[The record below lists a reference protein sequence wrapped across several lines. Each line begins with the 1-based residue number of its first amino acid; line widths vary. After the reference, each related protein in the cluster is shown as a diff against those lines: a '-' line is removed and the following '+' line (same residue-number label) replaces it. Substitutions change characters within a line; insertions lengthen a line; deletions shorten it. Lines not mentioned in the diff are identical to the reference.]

1 MFTGIVTA
9 QGRLESVQA
18 GGEGLRIRVSSITG
32 HLDLADCR
40 SGDSISVSGACL
52 TMLNPGG
59 GGFEADVSAETL
71 ALTTLGDKKQGAPLN
86 LELALKASDRLGG
99 HLVSGHVD
107 ERVALISRQALGESQ
122 TMSFRLPE
130 RLARFV
136 CEKGSVCLDGVSL
149 TVNSVSP
156 GSFSVCVIPHTLAT
170 TTLGGLEADDEVNL
184 EVDMIARYLDRLK

>member
-9 QGRLESVQA
+9 QGRLETAQA
-18 GGEGLRIRVSSITG
+18 SEGGRRIRVSSIVG

-40 SGDSISVSGACL
+40 NGDSISVSGACL
-52 TMLNPGG
+52 TMLGPGS

-71 ALTTLGDKKQGAPLN
+71 ALTTLGDKRQGDFLN
-86 LELALKASDRLGG
+86 LELALRASDRLGG

-107 ERVALISRQALGESQ
+107 ERVPLISRQASGESQ
-122 TMSFRLPE
+122 TMTFRLPD

-136 CEKGSVCLDGVSL
+136 CKKGSVCLDGVSL

-170 TTLGGLEADDEVNL
+170 TTLGRLEADDEVNL